1 LPLNSTLPSAH
12 FTTLTSETVT
22 STIYSHIY
30 STLYRAACRW
40 LVLLAEGETALQ
52 GMTDGIT
59 EIGRFSGM
67 ERNMEKTK
75 VIRIS

>member
-1 LPLNSTLPSAH
+1 
-12 FTTLTSETVT
+12 
-22 STIYSHIY
+22 
-30 STLYRAACRW
+30 
-40 LVLLAEGETALQ
+40 VLLAEGETALQ